1 MELQSLTGVVN
12 PRVEFVPRNLRYS
25 GKIIPVSGRPDS
37 PVSLDIFGYVIWIGA
52 SLQEIVYSLV
62 LSLSRKSPA
71 IFWREMGFE
80 SCGLVLVC
88 TKGVIWRTRF
98 VSHGDSWCVVWMLV
112 AGSREGS
119 TWAVLTTHSH
129 KLWGYVLCV
138 FESLYEDRDLMY
150 VGDEG

>member
-12 PRVEFVPRNLRYS
+12 PRGELVPRNLRYS

-37 PVSLDIFGYVIWIGA
+37 PVSLDIFWYVIWIGA

-71 IFWREMGFE
+71 IFWREMARKKRTGLDRIRVCSHARSRLGDDVGYE

-88 TKGVIWRTRF
+88 TKGVIWRTRS
-98 VSHGDSWCVVWMLV
+98 VIHG
-112 AGSREGS
+112 
-119 TWAVLTTHSH
+119 
-129 KLWGYVLCV
+129 
-138 FESLYEDRDLMY
+138 
-150 VGDEG
+150 